1 MLKSC
6 WAQEPTFGYICFN
19 HLPLQV
25 TETWLMPLINI
36 VPWRMVP
43 PRGTEWHDSEIR
55 WSCYVGAQRLT
66 CGCFFPWPKFTHVIS
81 QRRFLAHREIG
92 MWNVSN
98 HMKLF
103 SWVRTVLRCFGSIK
117 DDGTPKWGIFFKEPA
132 DVGCEYGVCSSIIGS
147 CWTFSRTWQSLPS
160 SLLKS
165 RMGCCSRVNTAVR
178 LVQEIC
184 SCPANLNI
192 AHLTTHA
199 TKMCASICKL
209 TWHVQFCFCH
219 SAGIHILES
228 LYIIQ
233 SPSHQGKTHQVIWGD
248 YQSKLQKSSPPKKNR
263 PNSHLKLPNQDSE
276 PTTQGNN

>member
-1 MLKSC
+1 M
-6 WAQEPTFGYICFN
+6 GY
-19 HLPLQV
+19 V
-25 TETWLMPLINI
+25 
-36 VPWRMVP
+36 
-43 PRGTEWHDSEIR
+43 
-55 WSCYVGAQRLT
+55 
-66 CGCFFPWPKFTHVIS
+66 
-81 QRRFLAHREIG
+81 
-92 MWNVSN
+92 
-98 HMKLF
+98 
-103 SWVRTVLRCFGSIK
+103 
-117 DDGTPKWGIFFKEPA
+117 FKEPA
-132 DVGCEYGVCSSIIGS
+132 GVGCEYGVCSSITGS
-147 CWTFSRTWQSLPS
+147 CWTFLRTWQSLPS

-248 YQSKLQKSSPPKKNR
+248 YQSKLQKSSPPKKITQILISNFR
-263 PNSHLKLPNQDSE
+263 TRIPNQQPKATIKPCSWWVTSSSPLWWPMDTNLLTSIRSSKVLPARAPASAVPPRCCVSWKYYE
-276 PTTQGNN
+276 LLGGTNDWRFRRVVGGQMCDR